1 MAHRADPGVIGMI
14 KERSG
19 RLEQVFV
26 IPPISVLDVK
36 SGRWKKRKKIWK
48 SLGMESDLGRA
59 ENLLSLSALMKRM
72 KQNDTSIF
80 DPVLCECMYRWF
92 TKEGD
97 NILDCFAGGSVRGI
111 VASKL
116 KRNYTGIDLS
126 ENQIEHNIMQGKK
139 ICESYMPNWICDN
152 GLNVDKLE
160 KKFDFLFSC
169 PPYYNLEVYS
179 DNAEDISTMK
189 YDDFIKDYREIIR
202 KSCERLND
210 NSFAVFVVG
219 EVRENDRYVGFVPDT
234 IRAFED
240 AGMSYY
246 NEMILLQE
254 PATAAMRA
262 EKFMNASRKISK
274 SHQNVLMFSKGSPQ
288 DSAKRMGKFDDNF
301 DEILYL
307 KPMKPNLE
315 LF

>member
-1 MAHRADPGVIGMI
+1 M
-14 KERSG
+14 
-19 RLEQVFV
+19 
-26 IPPISVLDVK
+26 
-36 SGRWKKRKKIWK
+36 KKMR
-48 SLGMESDLGRA
+48 
-59 ENLLSLSALMKRM
+59 
-72 KQNDTSIF
+72 QNATSIF

-92 TKEGD
+92 TKEDD

-126 ENQIEHNIMQGKK
+126 ENQIKHNIMQGNK
-139 ICESYMPNWICDN
+139 ICESHKPNWIYDN
-152 GLNVDKLE
+152 ALNVDKLE

-179 DNAEDISTMK
+179 DNPEDISTMK

-262 EKFMNASRKISK
+262 EKYMNASRKIPK
-274 SHQNVLMFSKGSPQ
+274 AHQNVLMFSKGFPQ
-288 DSAKRMGKFDDNF
+288 DTTKRLGKFNDNF
-301 DEILYL
+301 NDIFNTSDMVTIFGA
-307 KPMKPNLE
+307 K
-315 LF
+315 

>member
-1 MAHRADPGVIGMI
+1 MQV
-14 KERSG
+14 KEHSG

-36 SGRWKKRKKIWK
+36 SGRWKRRKKLWK
-48 SLGMESDLGRA
+48 SLGIESELGRS
-59 ENLLSLSALMKRM
+59 ENLLSLSDLMKRM
-72 KQNDTSIF
+72 RQNTTSIF
-80 DPVLCECMYRWF
+80 DPVLCECMYHWF
-92 TKEGD
+92 TKED
-97 NILDCFAGGSVRGI
+97 DKILDCFSGGSVRGI

-126 ENQIEHNIMQGKK
+126 ENQIGHNIMQGKK
-139 ICESYMPNWICDN
+139 ICESHMPNWICDN

-160 KKFDFLFSC
+160 LEKKFNFLFSC

-179 DNAEDISTMK
+179 DNPEDISTMD
-189 YDDFIKDYREIIR
+189 YPDFLDDYREIIR
-202 KSCERLND
+202 KSCDRLHD

-219 EVRENDRYVGFVPDT
+219 EVRGGNNYVGFVPDT
-234 IRAFED
+234 IKAFED

-254 PATAAMRA
+254 PVTAAMRA
-262 EKFMNASRKISK
+262 EKYMNASRKIPK

-288 DSAKRMGKFDDNF
+288 DSAKRMGKFNDNF
-301 DEILYL
+301 NDIFNTSDMVTIFGA
-307 KPMKPNLE
+307 K
-315 LF
+315 

>member
-1 MAHRADPGVIGMI
+1 
-14 KERSG
+14 
-19 RLEQVFV
+19 
-26 IPPISVLDVK
+26 
-36 SGRWKKRKKIWK
+36 
-48 SLGMESDLGRA
+48 
-59 ENLLSLSALMKRM
+59 
-72 KQNDTSIF
+72 
-80 DPVLCECMYRWF
+80 
-92 TKEGD
+92 
-97 NILDCFAGGSVRGI
+97 
-111 VASKL
+111 
-116 KRNYTGIDLS
+116 
-126 ENQIEHNIMQGKK
+126 MQGKK
-139 ICESYMPNWICDN
+139 ICDSHMPNWICDN

-301 DEILYL
+301 DEILYV